1 MKRFGGLLLFLGLTL
16 SLVQVGWAGDGAVR
30 PLSLREALD
39 LADSNSYQILAS
51 ENQRRE
57 TAGRN
62 QEAWRA
68 YLPQLTVSERGI
80 RTTDPVGVFGIK
92 LRQGVFTM
100 SDFDLQQLNDPER
113 IDNYATAIEVRQ
125 PLLNPDAM
133 FGKSAAGAA
142 SKAAE
147 FAALRT
153 REAVALE
160 VERSY
165 FGLVLAHGNLGTI
178 AQAVKSA
185 ETHHREVDAAYAKG
199 LVSEADLLSSQVRLA
214 EMEEQRLTA
223 ELDIANAE
231 DHLKYLLG
239 MKEAASILP
248 TDSLSIAEGDL
259 DVPEAGLTA
268 APADRSD
275 LLSLRY
281 QEEAA
286 RKGLWMR
293 RGEWIPRL
301 NLFGSTEWH
310 DADAFGTSKNIWTM
324 GFALEWNIF
333 DGLGQWGRRSQAGAA
348 AASAS
353 IQYKEA
359 QARSGM
365 EVRRAY
371 RSLTTARERV
381 GVARKAVGQSRE
393 SLRIVEAR
401 FRQGLERVS
410 ELIDKESA
418 NTNAE
423 LRLKKATYD
432 FKIAQSE
439 LKFYLG
445 SGHKTS
451 GR

>member
-1 MKRFGGLLLFLGLTL
+1 MKRFGVLLLFLGLAL
-16 SLVQVGWAGDGAVR
+16 SLVQGGRAENGAVR

-39 LADSNSYQILAS
+39 LADANSYQILIS
-51 ENQRRE
+51 ENQRNE
-57 TAGRN
+57 IAGRD

-80 RTTDPVGVFGIK
+80 RTIDPVAVFGIK
-92 LRQGVFTM
+92 LRQGIFTM
-100 SDFDLQQLNDPER
+100 SDFNLQQLNDPER
-113 IDNYATAIEVRQ
+113 IDNYSTAIEVRQ

-142 SKAAE
+142 AKAAE
-147 FAALRT
+147 YGALRT

-160 VERSY
+160 VEKSY
-165 FGLVLAHGNLGTI
+165 FTLVLAHGNLETI

-223 ELDIANAE
+223 GLDIANAE

-239 MKEAASILP
+239 IEDAAGILP
-248 TDSLSIAEGDL
+248 TDSLSITEGDL
-259 DVPEAGLTA
+259 DVPDA
-268 APADRSD
+268 ALASAPEGRSD
-275 LLSLRY
+275 LLALRY

-301 NLFGSTEWH
+301 NAFGSTEWH
-310 DADAFGTSKNIWTM
+310 DADVFGTSKNIWTM

-333 DGLGQWGRRSQAGAA
+333 DGLGQVGRRSQAGAA
-348 AASAS
+348 AAAAS

-365 EVRRAY
+365 EIRRAH
-371 RSLTTARERV
+371 RSLSTARERV
-381 GVARKAVGQSRE
+381 GVAQKAVGQSRE

-410 ELIDKESA
+410 ELIDRESA
-418 NTNAE
+418 NINAE

-445 SGHKTS
+445 SEGKPS

>member
-16 SLVQVGWAGDGAVR
+16 SLVQAGRAGDGAVR

-39 LADSNSYQILAS
+39 LADANSYQILIS
-51 ENQRRE
+51 ENQRKE
-57 TAGRN
+57 NAGRN

-68 YLPQLTVSERGI
+68 YLPQLVVSERGI
-80 RTTDPVGVFGIK
+80 RTDDPVSVFGIK
-92 LRQGVFTM
+92 LRQGVFTL

-113 IDNYATAIEVRQ
+113 IDNYSTAIELKQ

-142 SKAAE
+142 AKAAE

-165 FGLVLAHGNLGTI
+165 YTLVLAHGNLETLE
-178 AQAVKSA
+178 QAVKSA
-185 ETHHREVDAAYAKG
+185 ETHHREIDAAYGKG

-214 EMEEQRLTA
+214 EMEEERLTA
-223 ELDIANAE
+223 GLDIANAE

-239 MKEAASILP
+239 IEDAANILP
-248 TDSLSIAEGDL
+248 TDSLTIAAGDL
-259 DVPEAGLTA
+259 DVPAAPLTA
-268 APADRSD
+268 APEDRSD
-275 LLSLRY
+275 LLALRY

-301 NLFGSTEWH
+301 NAFGSTQW
-310 DADAFGTSKNIWTM
+310 DDPDAFGTSKNHWTM
-324 GFALEWNIF
+324 GFALEWNLF

-348 AASAS
+348 AAAAS
-353 IQYKEA
+353 IQYRDA

-365 EVRRAY
+365 EIRRAY
-371 RSLTTARERV
+371 RSLSTARERV

-410 ELIDKESA
+410 EVIDKETA

-423 LRLKKATYD
+423 LRLKRATYD
-432 FKIAQSE
+432 FKVAQSE

-445 SGHKTS
+445 SGRKPD

>member
-1 MKRFGGLLLFLGLTL
+1 MKRFGGLLLFMGLTL
-16 SLVQVGWAGDGAVR
+16 LLVHGSRAGNGAVR

-39 LADSNSYQILAS
+39 LANANSYQILIS
-51 ENQRRE
+51 ESRRE
-57 TAGRN
+57 ENAGRDR
-62 QEAWRA
+62 EAWRA
-68 YLPQLTVSERGI
+68 YLPQLTVSERGV
-80 RTTDPVGVFGIK
+80 RTNDPVSVFGIK
-92 LRQGVFTM
+92 LRQGVFSQ
-100 SDFDLQQLNDPER
+100 SDFNLEQLNDPER
-113 IDNYATAIEVRQ
+113 IDNYTTAIELKQ

-142 SKAAE
+142 AKAAE
-147 FAALRT
+147 YGALRT
-153 REAVALE
+153 KEAVALE
-160 VERSY
+160 VEKSY
-165 FGLVLAHGNLGTI
+165 YTLVLAHGNLDTI
-178 AQAVKSA
+178 EQAVKSA
-185 ETHHREVDAAYAKG
+185 ETHHREVEAAYAKG
-199 LVSEADLLSSQVRLA
+199 LVSEADLLSSRVRLA

-223 ELDIANAE
+223 GLDIANAE

-239 MKEAASILP
+239 IEDAAGILP
-248 TDSLSIAEGDL
+248 TDSLTIAEGDL
-259 DVPEAGLTA
+259 DSPDQALA

-275 LLSLRY
+275 LLALRY

-286 RKGLWMR
+286 RQGLWMR

-301 NLFGSTEWH
+301 NAFGSTEW
-310 DADAFGTSKNIWTM
+310 DDPDVFGTSKNHWTM

-348 AASAS
+348 AAAAS

-359 QARSGM
+359 RARSGM

-371 RSLTTARERV
+371 RSLSTAKERV
-381 GVARKAVGQSRE
+381 GVAQEAVGQSRE

-439 LKFYLG
+439 LKFYRG
-445 SGHKTS
+445 SGQKPS
-451 GR
+451 DR

>member
-1 MKRFGGLLLFLGLTL
+1 MKRYSGLLLLLGLTL
-16 SLVQVGWAGDGAVR
+16 SAVQGALAGNGTVR
-30 PLSLREALD
+30 PLSLGEALD
-39 LADSNSYQILAS
+39 LAEANSYQILIS
-51 ENQRRE
+51 ENQRKE
-57 TAGRN
+57 NAGRD

-68 YLPQLTVSERGI
+68 YLPQLLVSERGV
-80 RTTDPVGVFGIK
+80 RSTDPVSVFGIK
-92 LRQGVFTM
+92 LRQGVFTA
-100 SDFDLQQLNDPER
+100 SDFDLQQLNNPER
-113 IDNYATAIEVRQ
+113 IDNYSTAIEVKQ

-142 SKAAE
+142 AKAAE
-147 FAALRT
+147 YAALRT
-153 REAVALE
+153 HEAVALE
-160 VERSY
+160 VEKSY
-165 FGLVLAHGNLGTI
+165 YTLVLAHGNLETI

-185 ETHHREVDAAYAKG
+185 ETHHREVEAAYAKG
-199 LVSEADLLSSQVRLA
+199 LVSEADLLSSRVRLA

-223 ELDIANAE
+223 GLDIANAE
-231 DHLKYLLG
+231 DHLKYLLAIEDATG
-239 MKEAASILP
+239 ILP

-259 DVPEAGLTA
+259 DISDAPLTG

-275 LLSLRY
+275 LLALRY

-301 NLFGSTEWH
+301 NAFGSTQW
-310 DADAFGTSKNIWTM
+310 DDPDVFGTSKNHWTM

-348 AASAS
+348 AAAAS

-359 QARSGM
+359 QARGGM
-365 EVRRAY
+365 EVRRAH
-371 RSLTTARERV
+371 RSLSTARERV
-381 GVARKAVGQSRE
+381 GVAQKAVGQSKE

-418 NTNAE
+418 STNAE

-445 SGHKTS
+445 SGRKPS